1 MATQQQMVR
10 WSGMSQ
16 FERNLARL
24 ATTIPDRVMIA
35 AAKSAVR
42 VVTKGIKSAAA
53 VHKKTGGLFR
63 SIGGRVARRVDG
75 SVSTAKSGVGL
86 GKLTK
91 KQKEKGV
98 SKGRHGHLVGLGTKP
113 RQRVKIGGRYAVIK
127 RPTPSQLSTG
137 TMPADDFVKRGYVS
151 SYSEMQ
157 LAMAMAATKTLTREA
172 AKLRT

>member
-1 MATQQQMVR
+1 MATQQRPVTL
-10 WSGMSQ
+10 SGLTQ
-16 FERNLARL
+16 FERNLIKL
-24 ATTIPDRVMIA
+24 ATSIPDRVMIA
-35 AAKSAVR
+35 SAKAAVR
-42 VVTKGIKSAAA
+42 VVAKGIKAAA
-53 VHKKTGGLFR
+53 APHKKTGGLFR
-63 SIGGRVARRVDG
+63 SIGGRAAKRIDG
-75 SVSTAKSGVGL
+75 TISTAKAGVGL

-91 KQKEKGV
+91 RQKEKGV

-157 LAMAMAATKTLTREA
+157 SAMATAATTTLTREA